1 MYSETQLIQACLK
14 SNNEAQRQFYLRYA
28 PILKGVCMR
37 YEKDKDKV
45 SDILQDLFIK
55 IFKNLSKYSGE
66 GSFEGW
72 LKRMTVN
79 HCIDHINKN
88 KKLFEVS
95 LGENDDFTEEDNDSD
110 SDIISQLIDA
120 GYTKQMLLD
129 IIHSLPV
136 NYASIFNMYFLDNL
150 NHQEIAIHFKITE
163 SLSRK
168 WLFRAKELVKKQL
181 LLILNSNNNQKGVYE
196 KI

>member
-1 MYSETQLIQACLK
+1 M
-14 SNNEAQRQFYLRYA
+14 
-28 PILKGVCMR
+28 LKGICMR

-45 SDILQDLFIK
+45 ADLLQDIFIK
-55 IFKNLSKYSGE
+55 IYKNLSKFSGE

-72 LKRMTVN
+72 LKRMAVN

-95 LGENDDFTEEDNDSD
+95 LVDNEDFVVEEDDSD

-150 NHQEIAIHFKITE
+150 NHQEIANHFKITE

-168 WLFRAKELVKKQL
+168 WLFRAKDLVKKQL
-181 LLILNSNNNQKGVYE
+181 LLILNNNNNQKGVYE